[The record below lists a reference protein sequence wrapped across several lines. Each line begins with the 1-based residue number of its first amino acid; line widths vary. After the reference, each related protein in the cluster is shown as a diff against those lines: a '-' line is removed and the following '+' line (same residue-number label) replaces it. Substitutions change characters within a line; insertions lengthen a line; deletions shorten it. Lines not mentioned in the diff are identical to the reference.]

1 MLPKCVNLDKM
12 SSLVTHEQT
21 DISKQNRDI
30 ESNLVEKLNG
40 YLNLLRS
47 VLDNSRAKWM
57 DFRVVLEP
65 RFRPIVEQT
74 IREAATLSYQLGSA
88 YVADKAGL
96 PFFLTTTDIQNIKQ
110 LTTEFTNKFF
120 GRIQLSIDNTNYA
133 QYSITETAL
142 PESNLN
148 PNYIATSVAIGVTS
162 KSLALGSTLKAKSIV
177 SNGRIGGILQA
188 AAPKKRRKKTAAEIA
203 LEEVQA
209 EIDAAIE
216 EGDTDLLGIIT
227 NLGGSALIGIGISEL
242 LRQEFVW
249 VAQPGRCEQYC
260 APLEGQTFDVLDPN
274 IPVPIQ
280 DTHPSCRCRLLL
292 A

>member
-1 MLPKCVNLDKM
+1 M
-12 SSLVTHEQT
+12 SLITHEQT
-21 DISKQNRDI
+21 EISRQNRDI

-40 YLNLLRS
+40 YLNLIRT
-47 VLDNSRAKWM
+47 VLDQSRAKWT
-57 DFRVVLEP
+57 DLRVVLEP
-65 RFRPIVEQT
+65 RFRPIVEHT

-88 YVADKAGL
+88 YTADKAGL

-120 GRIQLSIDNTNYA
+120 GRILLSIENTNIGR
-133 QYSITETAL
+133 YSISETVI

-177 SNGRIGGILQA
+177 TSGRAGGILQGA
-188 AAPKKRRKKTAAEIA
+188 AKKRRKKTAAEIA
-203 LEEVQA
+203 LAELQA

-274 IPVPIQ
+274 IPVPID
-280 DTHPSCRCRLLL
+280 DTHPNCRCRLLL

>member
-1 MLPKCVNLDKM
+1 M
-12 SSLVTHEQT
+12 SSLITHEQT
-21 DISKQNRDI
+21 DISRQNRDI

-57 DFRVVLEP
+57 DFRVILEP

-88 YVADKAGL
+88 YTADKAGL

-110 LTTEFTNKFF
+110 LTDEFTNKFF

-133 QYSITETAL
+133 QYSITETAI

-177 SNGRIGGILQA
+177 SNGRAGRMGLLQA
-188 AAPKKRRKKTAAEIA
+188 ADPKKRRKNKNKKSAAEIA
-203 LEEVQA
+203 LAEIQA

-216 EGDTDLLGIIT
+216 EGEPDLMSIIT